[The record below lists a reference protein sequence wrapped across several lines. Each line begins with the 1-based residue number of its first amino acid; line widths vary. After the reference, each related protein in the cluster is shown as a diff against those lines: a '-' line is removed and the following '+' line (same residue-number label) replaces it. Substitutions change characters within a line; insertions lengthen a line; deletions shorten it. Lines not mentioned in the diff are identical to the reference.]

1 MEMEEKTMLITSI
14 FILVFWI
21 IIVIRII
28 ICAIIQRKM
37 IDFYYSDKSGWDT
50 HQQSMFDAY
59 PQLDTFK
66 MIFKFWVWPMSKFYP
81 EYRKGKNHEKHI

>member
-1 MEMEEKTMLITSI
+1 MLITSI

-28 ICAIIQRKM
+28 ICAVIQRKM
-37 IDFYYSDKSGWDT
+37 IDFYYSDESGWDT

-81 EYRKGKNHEKHI
+81 EYRKGKKP